1 MLISWPVMYCSTDA
15 VFPEG
20 MKNCSETDNTADYH
34 SQLQDG
40 YSQSKWVAEQLVHRA
55 GQRGV
60 PVTIYRLG
68 NSFKLQ
74 TCVDILQAG

>member
-1 MLISWPVMYCSTDA
+1 MLLCYSTDA

-20 MKNCSETDNTADYH
+20 MRNCSETDDTAGYH
-34 SQLQDG
+34 TQLHDG

-68 NSFKLQ
+68 KYCRFYIMI
-74 TCVDILQAG
+74 CFV